1 MIWKHLF
8 APLEIPVF
16 YGEDHIIK
24 SFNPLQNKVGV
35 KAPSFLT
42 GFTQIALTRLG
53 LTHLLSMELNLSD

>member
-1 MIWKHLF
+1 MND
-8 APLEIPVF
+8 LETCLPRRNPVF
-16 YGEDHIIK
+16 YGGDHIIIPYRK
-24 SFNPLQNKVGV
+24 RV